1 MGRKLILWPF
11 ALLLVGATLQ
21 AETAKERFDDLL
33 ATRLDPQQC
42 FRVRDVFLEREELKL
57 YLTDGH
63 VIFAEPYRGR
73 DIAALF
79 VKTDPNDTAEILV
92 IPPTT
97 RERQSV
103 ARYTGETVLNE
114 RFTNAMMLFT
124 DNTAELLRA
133 SIARSEQSDSDPET
147 GERLAKRWTPVM
159 KNLLEGVSLRA
170 LTDIVVDAPV
180 EHGFFAAALGGGRL
194 GRFDAVVDPRLP
206 QSVALGQT
214 VYRNQR
220 RFYETWT
227 QFDGRSFREGKRE
240 SQSSGATL
248 ENYSIETTLR
258 PDLSM
263 EVVAEADLVTQTAGQ
278 QAFVMQL
285 SKNLRVTELLIDS
298 EPADYLQRGQATGSN
313 RLGQATVFL
322 VLPEAA
328 NPGDRFRLKFRYEG
342 TVISRAGNDVYLVES
357 RASWYPRAEPSFSH
371 FEMRFNWPSQ
381 LDLAATGTLVESGE
395 GDGIRSAVYRTENPI
410 LLAGF
415 NLGRYVSA
423 TRQVEGYEIKALA
436 NRRVETKLEPKPL
449 PPVILMPQ
457 QQRSPRRRR
466 RSSLG
471 PPLPV
476 VVPRTPPVILQPA
489 DRVEAVADESAD
501 AFRFFLDKFGPPLTS
516 HVTISPIPGQF
527 GQGFPGLVYAST
539 LSYFRSNDGPL
550 RGKSQEEKVFYSE
563 LLRPH
568 EISHQWWG
576 NTVAATHAADTWLL
590 EALAT
595 YSSLLYL
602 EHTNDREALDR
613 ELRRHRDQLLRKNES
628 GETIESAGPVVLDD
642 RLRSAKFPGAYRAVV
657 YGKGAWIIHMLRGI
671 LGDDAFFALLRG
683 LLDHSSGHTVTT
695 DDFQKKVAEVA
706 PPGYGNEN
714 LKNFFAQWVYGVGIP
729 TLSVDYEQRKVSG
742 GHELLISLSQAG
754 VPEHFATR
762 VPIEITLES
771 GAVVRRYEYTDGGR
785 TEIPIS
791 LESKATRVE
800 IDPEDILLAV
810 KR

>member
-1 MGRKLILWPF
+1 MGRNLSLWPF
-11 ALLLVGATLQ
+11 ALLLASSTLQ

-42 FRVRDVFLEREELKL
+42 FRVRDVFLEREEIKL

-63 VIFAEPYRGR
+63 LIFAEKYRGR

-79 VKTDPNDTAEILV
+79 VKTDPNDTAEVLV

-114 RFTNAMMLFT
+114 RFTNALMLFT
-124 DNTAELLRA
+124 DNTAEQLRA
-133 SIARSEQSDSDPET
+133 SIDRSEQSEFDTET
-147 GERLAKRWTPVM
+147 GERLAKRWTPVLR
-159 KNLLEGVSLRA
+159 NLLEGVSLRA
-170 LTDIVVDAPV
+170 LIDIGADVPI
-180 EHGFFAAALGGGRL
+180 EQGFFAAALGGGRL
-194 GRFDAVVDPRLP
+194 GRFDAVVDPLLP

-214 VYRNQR
+214 VYRDQR

-240 SQSSGATL
+240 PRTSGARL

-263 EVVAEADLVTQTAGQ
+263 EVVAEADLVTKSGDQ

-298 EPADYLQRGQATGSN
+298 EPADYLQHEQATGSN
-313 RLGQATVFL
+313 RLGEATVFL
-322 VLPEAA
+322 VLPEKA

-342 TVISRAGNDVYLVES
+342 TVISRAGNDVYMVES
-357 RASWYPRAEPSFSH
+357 RTSWYPRAEPCFAH

-381 LDLAATGTLVESGE
+381 LDLASTGTLVESGE

-423 TRQVEGYEIKALA
+423 TRQVDSYEIKTLA
-436 NRRVETKLEPKPL
+436 NRLVETRLEPKA
-449 PPVILMPQ
+449 PPRVILMPQ
-457 QQRSPRRRR
+457 QPTRPGRRR
-466 RSSLG
+466 RSTLA

-476 VVPRTPPVILQPA
+476 VVPRTPPVTLQPA
-489 DRVEAVADESAD
+489 ERVEEVADASAD
-501 AFRFFLDKFGPPLTS
+501 AFRYFLEKFGPPLTS

-527 GQGFPGLVYAST
+527 GQGFPGLVFAST
-539 LSYFRSNDGPL
+539 LSYFRSGDAPL
-550 RGKSQEEKVFYSE
+550 RDKPQASRVFYSE

-576 NTVAATHAADTWLL
+576 NTVAATHSADNWLL

-602 EHTNDREALDR
+602 EHHSGAEALDR
-613 ELRRHRDQLLRKNES
+613 ELRRYRDQLLTENDT
-628 GETIESAGPVVLDD
+628 GETIESAGPVVLDN
-642 RLRSAKFPGAYRAVV
+642 RLQSAKFPGAYLAVV
-657 YGKGAWIIHMLRGI
+657 YGKGAWIIHMLRGT
-671 LGDDAFFALLRG
+671 LGEDAFFALLRG
-683 LLDHSSGHTVTT
+683 LLERRSGETITT
-695 DDFQKKVAEVA
+695 DEFRQEVAKVAPSE
-706 PPGYGNEN
+706 YTDEN
-714 LKNFFAQWVYGVGIP
+714 LENFFQQWVYGVGIP
-729 TLSVDYEQRKVSG
+729 TLSLDYEQRKVSG
-742 GHELLISLSQAG
+742 GFELMISLNQAG
-754 VPEHFATR
+754 VPEHFSTR
-762 VPIEITLES
+762 VPLEITLEN
-771 GAVVRRYEYTDGGR
+771 GEAVQRYPYTDGSR
-785 TEIPIS
+785 TQIPIS
-791 LESKATRVE
+791 LESKATRVT
-800 IDPEDILLAV
+800 IDPRNHLLAI

>member
-1 MGRKLILWPF
+1 MKGRLILWPL
-11 ALLLVGATLQ
+11 ALLLVGSTLQ
-21 AETAKERFDDLL
+21 AQTAKERFDGLL
-33 ATRLDPQQC
+33 TTRLDPQQC

-63 VIFAEPYRGR
+63 LIFAEQYRGR

-79 VKTDPNDTAEILV
+79 VKTEPNDTAEILV

-114 RFTNAMMLFT
+114 RFTNVMMLFT

-133 SIARSEQSDSDPET
+133 SIERSEQSEPDFET

-159 KNLLEGVSLRA
+159 KNLIEGVSLRT
-170 LTDIVVDAPV
+170 LTDIVADAPA
-180 EHGFFAAALGGGRL
+180 EQGFFAAALGGGRL
-194 GRFDAVVDPRLP
+194 GRFDAVVDPRLQ

-214 VYRNQR
+214 IYRNQR
-220 RFYETWT
+220 RFYDTWT
-227 QFDGRSFREGKRE
+227 QFDGRSFREGKR
-240 SQSSGATL
+240 QPQTAGAML
-248 ENYSIETTLR
+248 ENYSIDVTFR

-263 EVVAEADLVTQTAGQ
+263 EVVTEVDLVTQADEQ

-298 EPADYLQRGQATGSN
+298 EPADYLQHGQATGSN

-322 VLPEAA
+322 VLPEKA
-328 NPGDRFRLKFRYEG
+328 NLGDRFRLKFRYEG
-342 TVISRAGNDVYLVES
+342 TVVSDAGNDVYLVES
-357 RASWYPRAEPSFSH
+357 RATWYPRAEPTFSH
-371 FEMRFNWPSQ
+371 YEMRFNWPAPM
-381 LDLAATGTLVESGE
+381 DLAATGTLVESGE

-423 TRQVEGYEIKALA
+423 TRQVDGYEIKALA
-436 NRRVETKLEPKPL
+436 NRRVETRLEPKP
-449 PPVILMPQ
+449 PPAVILMPPQ
-457 QQRSPRRRR
+457 QPGRRRR
-466 RSSLG
+466 PSSLAT
-471 PPLPV
+471 PLPV
-476 VVPRTPPVILQPA
+476 VVPRTPRVTVQPA
-489 DRVEAVADESAD
+489 DRVETVADESAD
-501 AFRFFLDKFGPPLTS
+501 TFRFFLDKFGPPLTS

-539 LSYFRSNDGPL
+539 LSYFQPGDPPL
-550 RGKSQEEKVFYSE
+550 RAKSQEEKVFYSQ

-576 NTVAATHAADTWLL
+576 NTLAATHSADTWLL

-602 EHTNDREALDR
+602 EHKSGRDALDR
-613 ELRRHRDQLLRKNES
+613 ELRLFRDHLLLKNER
-628 GETIESAGPVVLDD
+628 GDTIESAGPVVLDN

-657 YGKGAWIIHMLRGI
+657 YGKGAWIIHMLRGVI
-671 LGDDAFFALLRG
+671 GDEAFFALLRG
-683 LLDHSSGHTVTT
+683 LLERNSGDTVTT
-695 DDFQKKVAEVA
+695 DDFRQQVAGVA
-706 PPGYGNEN
+706 PSGFGDEE
-714 LKNFFAQWVYGVGIP
+714 LVNFFEQWVYGTGIP
-729 TLSVDYEQRKVSG
+729 TLSVDFEQRKVSG
-742 GHELLISLSQAG
+742 GHELLVSLNQAG
-754 VPEHFATR
+754 VPEHFVTR
-762 VPIEITLES
+762 VPVEITLES
-771 GAVVRRYEYTDGGR
+771 GAVLRRYEYTNGSR
-785 TEIPIS
+785 TQIPVS
-791 LESKATRVE
+791 LENKATRVV
-800 IDPEDILLAV
+800 IDPEDLLLAV